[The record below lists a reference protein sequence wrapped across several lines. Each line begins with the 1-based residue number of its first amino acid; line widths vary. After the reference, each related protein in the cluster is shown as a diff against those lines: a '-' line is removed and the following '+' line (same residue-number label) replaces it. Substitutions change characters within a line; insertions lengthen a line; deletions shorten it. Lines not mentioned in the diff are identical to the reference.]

1 MCRHGRGYPPSPFTG
16 KSRKDPEKI
25 REKREEDRKKLE
37 KFSALFSIFL
47 RYISPGMET
56 RV

>member
-1 MCRHGRGYPPSPFTG
+1 VPAWQGVPPSLFTG